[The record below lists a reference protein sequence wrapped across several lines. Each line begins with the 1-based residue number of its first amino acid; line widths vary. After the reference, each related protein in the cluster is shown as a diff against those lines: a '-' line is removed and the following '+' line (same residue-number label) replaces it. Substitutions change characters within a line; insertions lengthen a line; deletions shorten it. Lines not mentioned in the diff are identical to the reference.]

1 MRVKQ
6 IYTKCLSQ
14 GSYYI
19 ESSGEAVVIDPLR
32 DIDKYLDLANKSNSK
47 IKYII
52 ETHFHADF
60 VSGHLTLSNL
70 TGAQII
76 FGPNADPKFNAII
89 AHDNQI
95 FNFGNAS
102 FTTIHTPGHTL
113 ESTSFLLKDEQGK
126 DYAVFTGDTLFLG
139 DVGIPD
145 VAQRYKGVS
154 KEELAATLYDSVNNR
169 IKPLPDNILVY
180 PAHGAGSA
188 CGKNMMKETVDTL
201 KNQKLIN
208 YSINGSLSK
217 EEFVKKL
224 TDNLPKP
231 PSYFPHNVKLN
242 QQGYEDLDVVISNNF
257 NPLKSKDFKAAISKN
272 VILLDCRSPEYFS
285 KGFIKGSINI
295 GLNGQFA
302 PWVGAILKPNNELLI
317 ITDKGFEQE
326 VITRLSRIGYE
337 NVLGFLNDDLTN
349 WSQKLDFIE
358 NVSADYAITLINSKK
373 YLVLDVRGT
382 NERIL
387 GHVSNSTHIHL
398 PELSE
403 RISELNKNDSI
414 LVYCAGG
421 YRSMIAASI
430 LKKSGFN
437 NVTNII
443 GGYNKLKDYL

>member
-95 FNFGNAS
+95 FNFGKAS
-102 FTTIHTPGHTL
+102 LTTIHTPGHTL

-126 DYAVFTGDTLFLG
+126 DYAIFTGDTLFLG

-154 KEELAATLYDSVNNR
+154 KEELASTLYDSVNNR
-169 IKPLPDNILVY
+169 IKPLPENILVY

-242 QQGYEDLDVVISNNF
+242 QEGYEDLDVVISNNF

-337 NVLGFLNDDLTN
+337 NVLGFLNDDLKN

-437 NVTNII
+437 NVTNIV